1 MLMLGKKLTEE
12 QRLNKAVVDIMNK
25 QDRYVAL
32 SSVLMVGER
41 SVVEDVKTAS
51 TNGRDEMYGREFVA
65 GLTDA
70 QLRFLVLHETRHK
83 LYRHLTFLADLN
95 KEDPQIAN
103 MACDY
108 VINLQIMDENTDG
121 FVEMIEGA
129 CYDERFRGMNEVQVF
144 NILKKEGQ
152 HGQGQG
158 EGQGQGQKQGQSQ
171 DQSEGS
177 EQEQS
182 SSGGGLDEH
191 DWDGA
196 QELSAEE
203 RKTLDREID
212 EAIRQGALLA
222 GKTGSGGFHGL
233 EELLSAKVDWRDQ
246 LRDFVTES
254 CAGKDYS
261 TWRKPN
267 RRFVGMDI
275 YLPSTITETV
285 DEMVVAID
293 TSGSIGGRILSQF
306 LGEVASIAE
315 SVMPNKVRLLY
326 WDTAVCRE
334 EVYLQDELKDIANST
349 KPSGGGGT
357 TVQCVVDYLR
367 DNSINPEVVVV
378 LTDGYL
384 GDDWGKGWAA
394 PLMWC
399 VVGNKSAKPTV
410 GKYVHVEF

>member
-32 SSVLMVGER
+32 SSVLMVGDR
-41 SVVEDVKTAS
+41 SIVEDVKTAC
-51 TNGRDEMYGREFVA
+51 TNGRDELYGREFVA

-83 LYRHLTFLADLN
+83 LYRHLTFLSHLN
-95 KEDPQIAN
+95 KEDPKLAN
-103 MACDY
+103 IACDY
-108 VINLQIMDENTDG
+108 VINLQIMDENEDG

-158 EGQGQGQKQGQSQ
+158 EGQGDG
-171 DQSEGS
+171 QSEGQGDGQTE
-177 EQEQS
+177 EQQGQP

-196 QELSAEE
+196 QELSDEE
-203 RKTLDREID
+203 RKSLDREID

-222 GKTGSGGFHGL
+222 GKTGSGGFRGL
-233 EELLSAKVDWRDQ
+233 DELLSAKVDWRDQ

-267 RRFVGMDI
+267 RRFVGMGI
-275 YLPSTITETV
+275 YMPSTITETV

-293 TSGSIGGRILSQF
+293 ASGSIHGRILSQF

-326 WDTAVCRE
+326 WDTQVCRE
-334 EVYLQDELKDIANST
+334 EVYLQDELKDIAKST

-384 GDDWGKGWAA
+384 GDDWGRGWTA

-410 GKYVHVEF
+410 GKHVHVEL